1 MNQIEQML
9 GLAMRARKLITGEEL
24 VVKAIR
30 QGQVKLVILASDASA
45 NTRKKITDKCGSYE
59 VPWAAYGDRISLGA
73 ALGKEQRVVIGITDM
88 GFAQKLKQLIV

>member
-45 NTRKKITDKCGSYE
+45 NTRKKNY
-59 VPWAAYGDRISLGA
+59 R
-73 ALGKEQRVVIGITDM
+73 
-88 GFAQKLKQLIV
+88 